1 LVNLIIFIVDKTDTQ
16 IKTHVSTQKSVIAKK
31 SSTNSGVKL
40 RSVIENSEE
49 FYVDRN
55 DFSEGE
61 ESVLSENEKEICQ
74 LERNKLIGTVSS
86 LMNADEAKES
96 IEEKN
101 ESPQL
106 KKRKESISS
115 TVKLK
120 EAQIKD
126 IQKQQEERQ
135 EQKKTSDLMNT
146 LLLNMLA
153 KSSTLIENSFAATN
167 QTIHHV
173 SNSANQNNEPLIID
187 KTNVDYWKERLSNLA
202 DCRVLAAENL
212 FVEDF
217 EFLTEEEQSKIL
229 SLVSFKGKVELRK
242 LLK

>member
-1 LVNLIIFIVDKTDTQ
+1 MLTKKETGLNFLKMKKSKKLCWNLVNLIIFIVDKTDTQ
-16 IKTHVSTQKSVIAKK
+16 IKTHVSAQKSVIAKK

-40 RSVIENSEE
+40 RSAIENSEE

-96 IEEKN
+96 IEEN
-101 ESPQL
+101 ESPKL

-120 EAQIKD
+120 ESQIKD

-135 EQKKTSDLMNT
+135 IQQTKIMN
-146 LLLNMLA
+146 
-153 KSSTLIENSFAATN
+153 
-167 QTIHHV
+167 H
-173 SNSANQNNEPLIID
+173 
-187 KTNVDYWKERLSNLA
+187 
-202 DCRVLAAENL
+202 
-212 FVEDF
+212 
-217 EFLTEEEQSKIL
+217 
-229 SLVSFKGKVELRK
+229 
-242 LLK
+242 